1 MDGLLDL
8 AAKLEFGMTRFFE
21 PDTEAHLKLGGLSI
35 WVDGRE
41 HPHSDDG
48 DDGNWLIIYARVEA
62 PGALVELSGPWL
74 RRDEV
79 AAFLQ
84 QVEAMSENL
93 SGKAELYPVEPAIK
107 AVLEI
112 DVRGQIALVVEATP
126 DHMTQS
132 HRFRFELDQS
142 YLPVIVRQCRGIL
155 FRFQA
160 WSVKG

>member
-62 PGALVELSGPWL
+62 P
-74 RRDEV
+74 RRLGRAKWAVV
-79 AAFLQ
+79 AQGRGGGL
-84 QVEAMSENL
+84 
-93 SGKAELYPVEPAIK
+93 PA
-107 AVLEI
+107 A
-112 DVRGQIALVVEATP
+112 G
-126 DHMTQS
+126 
-132 HRFRFELDQS
+132 
-142 YLPVIVRQCRGIL
+142 
-155 FRFQA
+155 
-160 WSVKG
+160 